1 MGKFEDSFKRKVG
14 RDTGKFV
21 SNLIFGD
28 KHSTP
33 VRVSVRQEKMKLEK
47 ERFENERD
55 LERQRLRNKQE
66 LEKKELEIQQ
76 EHLKQKRL
84 NEIRSEVTQKIEALA
99 AFELPLANDEIIR
112 LLTKWDVQ
120 LKSHSFGNNEEGK
133 TYINQYMDALKCK
146 YQQGI
151 QRLVQ
156 NGMTSS
162 EIMPYQKT
170 IQSYYRK
177 KVWSII
183 GIPVCLFGALF
194 LIIILLTI
202 FD

>member
-1 MGKFEDSFKRKVG
+1 MGKFEDSFKRQVG

-76 EHLKQKRL
+76 MK
-84 NEIRSEVTQKIEALA
+84 
-99 AFELPLANDEIIR
+99 
-112 LLTKWDVQ
+112 
-120 LKSHSFGNNEEGK
+120 
-133 TYINQYMDALKCK
+133 
-146 YQQGI
+146 
-151 QRLVQ
+151 
-156 NGMTSS
+156 
-162 EIMPYQKT
+162 KT
-170 IQSYYRK
+170 IDKRK
-177 KVWSII
+177 IKHNKKE
-183 GIPVCLFGALF
+183 
-194 LIIILLTI
+194 
-202 FD
+202 

>member
-1 MGKFEDSFKRKVG
+1 MGKFEDSFKRQVG

-84 NEIRSEVTQKIEALA
+84 NEIRSEITQKIEALA

-133 TYINQYMDALKCK
+133 TYINQYMDA
-146 YQQGI
+146 
-151 QRLVQ
+151 
-156 NGMTSS
+156 
-162 EIMPYQKT
+162 
-170 IQSYYRK
+170 
-177 KVWSII
+177 
-183 GIPVCLFGALF
+183 
-194 LIIILLTI
+194 
-202 FD
+202 

>member
-1 MGKFEDSFKRKVG
+1 M
-14 RDTGKFV
+14 
-21 SNLIFGD
+21 
-28 KHSTP
+28 
-33 VRVSVRQEKMKLEK
+33 
-47 ERFENERD
+47 
-55 LERQRLRNKQE
+55 RNKQE

-183 GIPVCLFGALF
+183 GIPAVSYTHLESCSNKRFSRNETNKYSGLPG
-194 LIIILLTI
+194 TTV
-202 FD
+202 DKHYS